1 MSVSLHLKANL
12 ENVQRCLEP
21 LLLPE
26 SMIIL
31 VPRQDWISIY
41 AEQLSEDISDIEEL
55 AVPLSSLAEV
65 LAVISERYTEVYRFS
80 KGALH
85 SLEHQIPT
93 QLPREAI
100 AEFSTIQTLSRAG
113 LLPKGSLILEK
124 EAEKPGLA
132 EFFGRSEDE

>member
-12 ENVQRCLEP
+12 TKVQPCLEP

-31 VPRQDWISIY
+31 VPRQDWVSVY

-55 AVPLSSLAEV
+55 AVPLSNLAEV

-80 KGALH
+80 KGALY
-85 SLEHQIPT
+85 SLEQQIPNE
-93 QLPREAI
+93 LPREAI
-100 AEFSTIQTLSRAG
+100 TELSTIQTLSRAG
-113 LLPKGSLILEK
+113 LLPKGSVILEK
-124 EAEKPGLA
+124 EAKKPGLA

>member
-1 MSVSLHLKANL
+1 MSVSLHIKADL
-12 ENVQRCLEP
+12 SHVRGCLEP

-31 VPRQDWISIY
+31 VPRQDWVSVY

-55 AVPLSSLAEV
+55 AVPLSDLAEV
-65 LAVISERYTEVYRFS
+65 LAVISQRYTEVYRFS

-85 SLEHQIPT
+85 SLEHQIPNE
-93 QLPREAI
+93 LPREAI
-100 AEFSTIQTLSRAG
+100 SELSTIQTLSRAG
-113 LLPKGSLILEK
+113 LLPDGSQTFEK

>member
-1 MSVSLHLKANL
+1 MSVTLHLKADL
-12 ENVQRCLEP
+12 SKVQDCLEP

-26 SMIIL
+26 SIMIL
-31 VPRQDWISIY
+31 VPRQDWVSVY

-55 AVPLSSLAEV
+55 AVPLSDLAEV
-65 LAVISERYTEVYRFS
+65 LVVISERYTEIYRFS

-85 SLEHQIPT
+85 SLEQQVPSE
-93 QLPREAI
+93 LPREAI
-100 AEFSTIQTLSRAG
+100 SELSTIQALARSG
-113 LLPKGSLILEK
+113 LLPNGSQTFEK